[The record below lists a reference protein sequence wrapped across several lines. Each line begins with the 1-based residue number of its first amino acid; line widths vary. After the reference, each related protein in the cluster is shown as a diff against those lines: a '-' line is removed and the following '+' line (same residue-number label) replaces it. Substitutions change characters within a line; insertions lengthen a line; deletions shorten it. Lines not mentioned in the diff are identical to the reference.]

1 MLSPFRREQP
11 GVQWGYRGVR
21 LDAVRRVL
29 ATGRRHPP
37 LLSLRPPQGAV
48 QYSTVQY
55 STVQYSTVALP
66 FWFCVLPKVAAELN
80 IHSNITFVTEAIY
93 NSSWI
98 YENWIEG
105 IIFNRIESAA
115 LQSKDISDFS
125 PSQQNR
131 HRQISSDVAL
141 PPATM

>member
-1 MLSPFRREQP
+1 MRVSGRAAGCCSPCPGSWSPSPSPSLSVSSSRC
-11 GVQWGYRGVR
+11 
-21 LDAVRRVL
+21 
-29 ATGRRHPP
+29 
-37 LLSLRPPQGAV
+37 
-48 QYSTVQY
+48 STVQY
-55 STVQYSTVALP
+55 STVQYSTVQSLSPSDPAS
-66 FWFCVLPKVAAELN
+66 ELN

-131 HRQISSDVAL
+131 HRQINSDVTL

>member
-1 MLSPFRREQP
+1 M
-11 GVQWGYRGVR
+11 R

-29 ATGRRHPP
+29 APSRRHPP
-37 LLSLRPPQGAV
+37 LLSLCPPQG
-48 QYSTVQY
+48 TVQY
-55 STVQYSTVALP
+55 STVQLLSPSDPAS
-66 FWFCVLPKVAAELN
+66 ELN

-131 HRQISSDVAL
+131 HWQINSDVAL

>member
-1 MLSPFRREQP
+1 M
-11 GVQWGYRGVR
+11 R

-37 LLSLRPPQGAV
+37 LLSLCPPQGAV

-55 STVQYSTVALP
+55 STVQYSTVQSLSPSDPAS
-66 FWFCVLPKVAAELN
+66 ELN

-131 HRQISSDVAL
+131 HRQKTV
-141 PPATM
+141 T